1 MKKFFLLVLL
11 VVVGFQS
18 QSQIL
23 ISLLLGDKL
32 NSDKLEF
39 GVDGGLTLSNLN
51 GANGKFLRTFNLGF
65 YFDIKLKN
73 PSWMINTGLQVKSN
87 LGASELPVYNL
98 ANKELDTIF
107 TNGNVTRKIGYFSV
121 PLMVKYMFKNHFY
134 LEGGLQGALRTNAND
149 IFYSSINN
157 EDDFQYSSNLKNN
170 LTRIDFGSTIGIGY
184 RLMGGNGMN
193 LSVRYYKG
201 LVNIVKVQTMPPQQN
216 SALYF
221 NVGIPIGKSPK
232 K

>member
-1 MKKFFLLVLL
+1 
-11 VVVGFQS
+11 
-18 QSQIL
+18 
-23 ISLLLGDKL
+23 
-32 NSDKLEF
+32 
-39 GVDGGLTLSNLN
+39 
-51 GANGKFLRTFNLGF
+51 
-65 YFDIKLKN
+65 
-73 PSWMINTGLQVKSN
+73 
-87 LGASELPVYNL
+87 
-98 ANKELDTIF
+98 
-107 TNGNVTRKIGYFSV
+107 
-121 PLMVKYMFKNHFY
+121 
-134 LEGGLQGALRTNAND
+134 
-149 IFYSSINN
+149 
-157 EDDFQYSSNLKNN
+157 LKNN

>member
-1 MKKFFLLVLL
+1 MKKFLLLVLL

-51 GANGKFLRTFNLGF
+51 GTNGKFLPTVNLGF
-65 YFDIKLKN
+65 YFDFKLKN
-73 PSWMINTGLQVKSN
+73 PSWIINTGLQVKSN

-98 ANKELDTIF
+98 ANNELDTIF
-107 TNGNVTRKIGYFSV
+107 ANGNVSRKIGYFNL
-121 PLMVKYMFKNHFY
+121 PIMIKYTFKNHFY
-134 LEGGLQGALRTNAND
+134 LEGGFQGALRTKAND

-157 EDDFQYSSNLKNN
+157 EDDIQYSRNLKNN
-170 LTRIDFGSTIGIGY
+170 LTRLDFGTTIGIGY
-184 RLMGGNGMN
+184 RLIRGNGMN
-193 LSVRYYKG
+193 LSVRYYQG
-201 LVNIVKVQTMPPQQN
+201 FVNIVKDQAMPSEQN
-216 SALYF
+216 SAYYL
-221 NVGIPIGKSPK
+221 NVGIPIGKSSK
-232 K
+232 